1 MIVGV
6 WFVLNWPAVAG
17 KVATLAPA
25 GTVTEAGT
33 VRYAELDARLT
44 VAPVEALTVTLQ
56 VLEAPG
62 AKVDGE
68 HTMEVAVTVG
78 VAMFTVPPEAVSGSV
93 LPVEEAPD
101 TLIKPIDALL
111 VPVNVAVRVAAI
123 PSVIALAFMPDATH
137 V

>member
-1 MIVGV
+1 M
-6 WFVLNWPAVAG
+6 LNWPAAAG
-17 KVATLAPA
+17 KVTTLAPA

-33 VRYAELDARLT
+33 VRYGELDARFT

-68 HTMEVAVTVG
+68 HTMELTVTVG
-78 VAMFTVPPEAVSGSV
+78 VAMFTVPPAAVSGIV
-93 LPVEEAPD
+93 VPVEEAPN

-123 PSVIALAFMPDATH
+123 PSGIVLAFMPDATH